1 MIGKE
6 LYETNTKQKKN
17 EVEVAILIS
26 EKVDFKAKS
35 NKGHYVMK
43 RGNSPKGHTNAKC
56 LCL

>member
-1 MIGKE
+1 MGKN
-6 LYETNTKQKKN
+6 YTKLTLNKKKN